1 MSFIAVIAAARPNF
15 MKVDPLLRALDG
27 VGLPSEL
34 VHTGQH
40 YDQNMSEVFFQ
51 ELQIR
56 KPDVDLGVGSGT
68 HAVQTAGVMVEFE
81 KYCFERKPSWV
92 VVAGDVNSTVA
103 CALVAAK
110 LGINVAHLEAGL
122 RSFDWEMPEEINRV
136 VTDRLSDVLL
146 TPSPDGDENLL
157 KEGVPAERIFRVG
170 NIMIDTLMRL
180 LPRAK
185 ESTIH
190 STLGIEPGHYLL
202 GTLHRPSNVDS
213 QESLARLVGI
223 LEQACKWYPFVLPVH
238 PRTRQ
243 KLKDYGLQD
252 RLEGNDRIHL
262 LDPLGYLDFLSLS
275 SQARAVLTDSG
286 GIQEETTV
294 LGIPC
299 LTLRENTERPIT
311 ITQGTN
317 TLVGSD
323 ETKILST
330 LESVLAKDSLDFSV
344 PELWDGKTGERCAQV
359 LKEQF

>member
-15 MKVDPLLRALDG
+15 MKVDPLLRALDAA
-27 VGLPSEL
+27 GLPSEL

-40 YDQNMSEVFFQ
+40 YDQNMSEVFFHD
-51 ELQIR
+51 LDI
-56 KPDVDLGVGSGT
+56 KAPDVDLGVGSGT

-103 CALVAAK
+103 CALVASK
-110 LGINVAHLEAGL
+110 LGIKIAHLEAGL
-122 RSFDWEMPEEINRV
+122 RSFDWGMPEEINRV

-146 TPSPDGDENLL
+146 TPSPDGDENLRN
-157 KEGVPAERIFRVG
+157 EGVPENRIFRVG
-170 NIMIDTLMRL
+170 NIMIDTLLRL

-185 ESTIH
+185 ESSIH
-190 STLGIEPGHYLL
+190 QTLDIEPGKYLL

-213 QESLARLVGI
+213 EESLTRLVEI
-223 LEQACKWYPFVLPVH
+223 LQQASSWHPFVLPVH
-238 PRTRQ
+238 PRTKQ
-243 KLKDYGLQD
+243 KLEQYGLRTQLD
-252 RLEGNDRIHL
+252 ANDRIHL
-262 LDPLGYLDFLSLS
+262 LDPLGYLDFLALS

-311 ITQGTN
+311 VTEGTN
-317 TLVGSD
+317 TIVGSD
-323 ETKILST
+323 EKLILST
-330 LESVLAKDSLDFSV
+330 LEDVLATDSLNASV

-359 LKEQF
+359 LKEKF